1 MFLPVKLAAP
11 LALIVPLALA
21 AAQPAAAETAAPA
34 KAESK
39 AEAPKPRN
47 LAPAQA
53 TTKTFGQWTV
63 TCRERLD
70 VKDKKSCT
78 ASLKV
83 TEAKSKKVAL
93 LWQIGRNK
101 AGEPAFLFRT
111 PLGVR
116 IDDGVEISL
125 DGAQARRFRFA
136 SCSPNGCHAVGAL
149 DEAFAKE
156 LAGAKEAVAS
166 FTFVDGQVLKVALP
180 LEGIDQAL
188 PAIKG

>member
-1 MFLPVKLAAP
+1 MFLSVKLAAP
-11 LALIVPLALA
+11 LALILPLALA
-21 AAQPAAAETAAPA
+21 VAQPASAQTAAPV
-34 KAESK
+34 KTESK
-39 AEAPKPRN
+39 AEAPKPRK

-53 TTKTFGQWTV
+53 TTKTFGQWSV

-70 VKDKKSCT
+70 VKDRKSCT

-83 TEAKSKKVAL
+83 LEARSKKVAL
-93 LWQIGRNK
+93 LWQIGRNP

-116 IDDGVEISL
+116 LDDGLEISL
-125 DGAQARRFRFA
+125 DGGAARHFHFA
-136 SCSPNGCHAVGAL
+136 SCSSNGCHAVGAF

-156 LAGAKEAVAS
+156 LAGAREAVAS

-180 LEGIDQAL
+180 LDGIDQAL
-188 PAIKG
+188 PALKG